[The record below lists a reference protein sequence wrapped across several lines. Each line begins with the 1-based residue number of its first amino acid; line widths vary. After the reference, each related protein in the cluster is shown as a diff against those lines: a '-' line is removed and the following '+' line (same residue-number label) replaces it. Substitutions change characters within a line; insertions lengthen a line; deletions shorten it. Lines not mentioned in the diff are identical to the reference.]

1 MVVLTEAIRANGGLT
16 REGIFRIPGD
26 GAEIQKLKAQ
36 VRRLS
41 PTCCNTAEHA
51 ATAQRGASQCNVCNT
66 VQPGARQLAAQVLS
80 SHGEVTAPVH
90 SRVAHSRA
98 HATVCHS
105 H

>member
-51 ATAQRGASQCNVCNT
+51 ATAQRGASRCNVCNT
-66 VQPGARQLAAQVLS
+66 VQPGARQLAAQVLA
-80 SHGEVTAPVH
+80 SHGEVTASVH